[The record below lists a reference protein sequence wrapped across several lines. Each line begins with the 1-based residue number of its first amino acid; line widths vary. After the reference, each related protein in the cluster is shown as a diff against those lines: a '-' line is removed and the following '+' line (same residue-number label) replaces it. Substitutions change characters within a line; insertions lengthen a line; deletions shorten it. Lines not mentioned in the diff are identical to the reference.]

1 VATTRG
7 TEGGTPVTVSFCVM
21 RFGVAVL
28 PDHRW
33 PVAREIFRRVEELGF
48 DHAWTY
54 DHLSWRTLRDGP
66 WFGAIPLLSA
76 VAASTTRLRLG
87 TLVASPNFRH
97 PVPFAKELMTVDD
110 VSGGRLTLG
119 VGAGTINHDATVL
132 GNDAWTPRERAD
144 RFEEF
149 VVLLDA
155 LLTTDPVDCA
165 GMYYSAVDARMLPG
179 CVQQPR
185 IPFAIAANG
194 RRGMRL
200 VAEHAQTWV
209 TFGDPALTGN
219 DHFAGLPRLIAMVEA
234 ACVEVGRDPATL
246 DRLILTGSGGPDF
259 FGSAAEFTDA
269 AGRYAELGFSDV
281 VVHYPRAG
289 EPYAG
294 DPAVLE
300 DIAAALSLGDRF

>member
-1 VATTRG
+1 
-7 TEGGTPVTVSFCVM
+7 M
-21 RFGVAVL
+21 RLGVAVL

-33 PVAREIFRRVEELGF
+33 PVAREIFRHVEELGF

-76 VAASTTRLRLG
+76 VAATTTRLRLG

-97 PVPFAKELMTVDD
+97 PVPFAKELMTLDD
-110 VSGGRLTLG
+110 VSAGRLTLG
-119 VGAGTINHDATVL
+119 IGAGTINHDATVL
-132 GNDAWTPRERAD
+132 GNDAWAPRERAD

-149 VVLLDA
+149 VALLDA
-155 LLTTDPVDCA
+155 LLTTDPVDSA
-165 GMYYSAVDARMLPG
+165 GTYYRAVDARMLPG

-194 RRGMRL
+194 PRGMRL
-200 VAEHAQTWV
+200 VAKHAQTWV
-209 TFGDPALTGN
+209 TFGDPALTGD
-219 DHFAGLPRLIAMVEA
+219 DHFAGLPRLIAMVDA
-234 ACVEVGRDPATL
+234 ACAEVGRDPATL

-259 FGSAAEFTDA
+259 FGSAAEFGDA
-269 AGRYAELGFSDV
+269 SGRYAELGFTDV
-281 VVHYPRAG
+281 VLHYPRSG

-300 DIAAALSLGDRF
+300 EIAGELALRDRLEDLAAEERS